1 MTVVGGMLRSLKTS
15 LLISSLLLITFSSL
29 SEAQGRVA
37 FEKLTDLDYK
47 GETYYTI
54 RNLSLYE
61 CQGWCREEPECQAA
75 SFSFVVNPL
84 TPRQETVCL
93 LQNGTAANNPSA
105 QPLKAVSQYYMVKMS
120 IRSDKVCK
128 RPWNFERVPN
138 KNIEGHDKALIFT
151 STKEACL
158 AACLNEQN
166 FVCRSVEYNYVTLQ
180 CRLSDYDRRTP
191 VDDFKPIELVD
202 APGIDYFE
210 NLCLVS
216 DSTCADERSFST
228 PRVGVPDSKIALH
241 VNVHFYTDKELMANS
256 PAACQRA
263 CEIEN
268 EFLCRSYLYLGPPN
282 GAQYNCRLYH
292 LDHWTL
298 PDGPSTFLLNDR
310 PLIDNGGRI
319 GTFYENRCKK
329 PSRKRPKSLDDN
341 DDSMLCKRVVTKDRR
356 YITQITCYEKGKEG
370 ASQRQ
375 AMRMPLF
382 GKQGGGVLSSLFFKN
397 RQARIS
403 AWRF

>member
-1 MTVVGGMLRSLKTS
+1 MKNACLASIITLFFLSTVS
-15 LLISSLLLITFSSL
+15 
-29 SEAQGRVA
+29 AQGRVA

-84 TPRQETVCL
+84 TPRQETIGL

-120 IRSDKVCK
+120 IRSDRVCK

-138 KNIEGHDKALIFT
+138 KQIEGNDKALIFT

-180 CRLSDYDRRTP
+180 CRLSDFDRRTP
-191 VDDFKPIELVD
+191 LDDFKPIELVD
-202 APGIDYFE
+202 SPGIDYFE
-210 NLCLVS
+210 NLCLQTET
-216 DSTCADERSFST
+216 TCADQRTFSP

-256 PAACQRA
+256 
-263 CEIEN
+263 
-268 EFLCRSYLYLGPPN
+268 G
-282 GAQYNCRLYH
+282 
-292 LDHWTL
+292 
-298 PDGPSTFLLNDR
+298 
-310 PLIDNGGRI
+310 
-319 GTFYENRCKK
+319 
-329 PSRKRPKSLDDN
+329 
-341 DDSMLCKRVVTKDRR
+341 
-356 YITQITCYEKGKEG
+356 
-370 ASQRQ
+370 
-375 AMRMPLF
+375 
-382 GKQGGGVLSSLFFKN
+382 
-397 RQARIS
+397 
-403 AWRF
+403 